1 MTRVCIVG
9 AGAVGG
15 YVGAH
20 MAHAGVDVTLVDA
33 WPEHVQAIRSEGIV
47 VSGMA
52 GTVATPLRVLHVSDV
67 PQLVR
72 EQPFDFAFIAVKSYD
87 TKWATQMVL
96 PYLAPAGCVVS
107 LQNGINEDA
116 IASVAGWGIARSAAR

>member
-33 WPEHVQAIRSEGIV
+33 WPEHVQAISSEGIV

-72 EQPFDFAFIAVKSYD
+72 DQPFDFAFIAVKAYD
-87 TKWATQMVL
+87 PQWATQMVL
-96 PYLAPAGCVVS
+96 PYLAPAGC
-107 LQNGINEDA
+107 
-116 IASVAGWGIARSAAR
+116 